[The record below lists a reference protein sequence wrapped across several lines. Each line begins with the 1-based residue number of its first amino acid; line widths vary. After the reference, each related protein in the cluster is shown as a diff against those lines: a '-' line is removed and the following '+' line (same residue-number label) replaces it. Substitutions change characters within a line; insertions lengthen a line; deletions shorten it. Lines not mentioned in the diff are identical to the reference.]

1 MAKNCEGCKHYAQE
15 LIYDDFYEAEFE
27 EDLCLNGHNVMIF
40 LPFNCKHREEEGEEN
55 GKN

>member
-27 EDLCLNGHNVMIF
+27 EDICLNGHNIMIF

-55 GKN
+55 DKN